1 MSRCVFS
8 ADAAADLRDIAEYI
22 ARDNPTAARDWLAAV
37 RQRCELLANH
47 PFNGEVRPDFGVAD
61 CRSVSV
67 GNYVVFFRSSP
78 AGVEIARIIHG
89 SRDLRTL

>member
-8 ADAAADLRDIAEYI
+8 ADAAADLGDIAEYI

-37 RQRCELLANH
+37 RQRCELLAGH
-47 PFNGEVRPDFGVAD
+47 PLSGEVRPGFGVAD

-67 GNYVVFFRSSP
+67 GNYVVFFRPSP
-78 AGVEIARIIHG
+78 GGVEIARIVHG